1 MMWGFFWGVYQLS
14 IKKLY
19 GEPMESKKKELI
31 IIIYIIIFDLLS
43 KVKRKILTD
52 R

>member
-1 MMWGFFWGVYQLS
+1 MWGFFWGVYQLS

-19 GEPMESKKKELI
+19 GEHMEGKMKELI
-31 IIIYIIIFDLLS
+31 ISIYILIFDLLS
-43 KVKRKILTD
+43 KGKRKILTD